1 LFTQKDQN
9 VRESGLIHKMV
20 LPTIK
25 CLPQAELVLP
35 TIKCLPQAELV
46 LPTIKCLPQAEL
58 VLPTIKCLP
67 QAESFWWYLY
77 QAALLS

>member
-1 LFTQKDQN
+1 
-9 VRESGLIHKMV
+9 M
-20 LPTIK
+20 
-25 CLPQAELVLP
+25 VLP